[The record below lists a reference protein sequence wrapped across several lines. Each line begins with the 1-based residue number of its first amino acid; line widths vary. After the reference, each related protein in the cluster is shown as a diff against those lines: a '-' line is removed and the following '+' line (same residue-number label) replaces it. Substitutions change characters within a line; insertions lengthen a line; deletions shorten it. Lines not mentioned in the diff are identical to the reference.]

1 MKNKKWNTLNVVKA
15 CGGEWFSE
23 PKEPFCFD
31 RVCAYIGAFKSGDFI
46 LVRGDNPDSRGISY
60 KALKKLANN
69 FSGVISDD
77 EKVLNSLKEIPSI
90 KVRDNKTALL
100 NLGFYARKQ
109 FVGKVIAVTGSAG
122 KTTTT
127 SMLELIFSSY
137 GEVNSSQFNANLP
150 YGVAWNLSSF
160 NWCADYY
167 VLELAIGNMKT
178 STALAHPDIAIFT
191 NILPAHLGRSHTV
204 KDIAAAK
211 SNIFTGM
218 SAGAIVILNRDMQEF
233 ALVYEK
239 ALALDLKVYT
249 YGAGRSNDA
258 TLISYDQE
266 SGRTTVKL
274 FDREVEYLLSASG
287 YHVALNSIAVL
298 LAVAILDLDVDSFF
312 EHIVNFKALEGRGET
327 TVVSLNNNKIV
338 VIDDAYNANPGSMEA
353 AIQSLG
359 KLNHQ
364 GRKGLVLGEMAE
376 LGAASKQYHLSLA
389 KFINDF
395 EFDFIYN
402 VGEVWAEVNR
412 SIDFISKCKVVNFN
426 HIDHCEVELRAS
438 LLNNDCVL
446 FKGSNS
452 SDIHKIVKSLK
463 SQ

>member
-1 MKNKKWNTLNVVKA
+1 MV
-15 CGGEWFSE
+15 
-23 PKEPFCFD
+23 
-31 RVCAYIGAFKSGDFI
+31 
-46 LVRGDNPDSRGISY
+46 
-60 KALKKLANN
+60 
-69 FSGVISDD
+69 
-77 EKVLNSLKEIPSI
+77 
-90 KVRDNKTALL
+90 
-100 NLGFYARKQ
+100 Q
-109 FVGKVIAVTGSAG
+109 H
-122 KTTTT
+122 
-127 SMLELIFSSY
+127 
-137 GEVNSSQFNANLP
+137 Q
-150 YGVAWNLSSF
+150 
-160 NWCADYY
+160 
-167 VLELAIGNMKT
+167 
-178 STALAHPDIAIFT
+178 FT
-191 NILPAHLGRSHTV
+191 NCVALSIRNRPV